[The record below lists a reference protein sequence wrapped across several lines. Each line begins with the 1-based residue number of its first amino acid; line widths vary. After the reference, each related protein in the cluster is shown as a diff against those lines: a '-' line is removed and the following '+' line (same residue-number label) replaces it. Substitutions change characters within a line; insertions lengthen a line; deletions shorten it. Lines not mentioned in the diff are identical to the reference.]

1 LESYFKDQSLK
12 LIFLDLSQFFP
23 EIDIVLREEFSNYA
37 SQKTTYKKQ
46 FGKQTLKKSISE
58 SFWTRINIIFR
69 SCESIL
75 GNGGFFGVM
84 VNGAIKHLIK
94 SQLDTI
100 FGLRRFV
107 NEILIDSPY
116 NIIYSKN
123 SNVFERTKC
132 ILLFSKTPNPR
143 IKPVFNEKKSGGYW
157 HSFISKGQGSPK
169 KFIFSQGGIKKEV
182 ILEPPPGTHWKL
194 KQESILRLCEE
205 GKIRLN
211 KKGNPEYWVQEK
223 YGQIIDSNWLD
234 ISSFEWQHDQ
244 YVGNSFE
251 IYKRLM
257 RLCMNEGDRFLDL
270 STSLGNAVVVAN
282 KLKMKWIGI
291 EENEIFLKLIAENL
305 LKNNISFFPYKFN
318 PPSNDKPPS
327 DQSVNQTKMKIG
339 SDYLKSSKKASL
351 HLNERF
357 YVTKTEPGN
366 QRNKDWTNKLILG
379 DCLDVL
385 QLLESKMNKSIKLIY
400 IDPPFFTGTNETI
413 IIPVGLLEG
422 QYLQTKK
429 NLILPIEDLAYK
441 NILDDHDAVETFKKW
456 FEDRLRPMKPLL
468 RDDGFIFVR
477 FDYHFGTYA
486 KLILD
491 KIFGIENFV
500 NEFLVR
506 RMKKNLS
513 LKQAY
518 RQTHLIVHS
527 DSLYVYR
534 CSEKASLNISDI
546 RKRRRKGQDP
556 AEYQFSN
563 DNLWIDIAGYQKTKK
578 TLYPTENSEILLT
591 RIIKM
596 ASEKGDII
604 ADFFCGSG
612 TTIAVAEKLQRRWVG
627 VDIGHH
633 SIHEIKKRILKIS
646 PRTPFDYFTTEVEDS
661 YEKSRKINPNETESH
676 SVSGVQITPIINGKI
691 VKIQIE
697 NFKPKRLKEISQDHN
712 FLDLIDYW
720 LVVWDYQEDF
730 LNVDWYSSRK
740 MKGKTVLKS
749 VEASI
754 AHKYA
759 TTGDFTIAIKIVDV
773 FGDAVQNYFEVSIN

>member
-1 LESYFKDQSLK
+1 M
-12 LIFLDLSQFFP
+12 DLSDFFP
-23 EIDIVLREEFSNYA
+23 KIDIDLREEFSDY
-37 SQKTTYKKQ
+37 SFQKTKDKKQ
-46 FGKQTLKKSISE
+46 FEKQILKKSISE
-58 SFWTRINIIFR
+58 SFWTRVNIIFR

-84 VNGAIKHLIK
+84 VNGTIKHSIK

-116 NIIYSKN
+116 KIIYSKN
-123 SNVFERTKC
+123 SNVFERTKY
-132 ILLFSKTPNPR
+132 ILLYSQTPNPR

-157 HSFISKGQGSPK
+157 HSFVSKGQGSPK
-169 KFIFSQGGIKKEV
+169 KFIFNKGGIKKEV

-194 KQESILRLCEE
+194 KQESILRLCKE

-234 ISSFEWQHDQ
+234 IPSFDWQHDQ
-244 YVGNSFE
+244 YLVNSFE

-257 RLCMNEGDRFLDL
+257 RLCMNEGERFLDL
-270 STSLGNAVVVAN
+270 SVSLGNSVVIAN

-291 EENEIFLKLIAENL
+291 EENKIFFKLIAENL

-318 PPSNDKPPS
+318 SPSDDKSPS
-327 DQSVNQTKMKIG
+327 DQSTNQTKIKIR

-351 HLNERF
+351 HLSERF
-357 YVTKTEPGN
+357 YVPKTEPSN
-366 QRNKDWTNKLILG
+366 HEIKDWTNKLILG

-385 QLLESKMNKSIKLIY
+385 ELLKLKINKSIKLIY

-413 IIPVGLLEG
+413 IIPVGLAKG
-422 QYLQTKK
+422 HYLRTKE
-429 NLILPIEDLAYK
+429 NDILPIEELAYN

-456 FEDRLRPMKPLL
+456 FEDRIRLMKPFL
-468 RDDGFIFVR
+468 RDDGYIFVR

-491 KIFGIENFV
+491 KIFGTKNYV

-513 LKQAY
+513 LKQAHH
-518 RQTHLIVHS
+518 QTHLIVHS

-534 CSEKASLNISDI
+534 SSEKATLNISNI
-546 RKRRRKGQDP
+546 IKSRRKGQDP
-556 AEYQFSN
+556 AEYQYYN
-563 DNLWIDIAGYQKTKK
+563 DNLWTDIAGYQKTKK
-578 TLYPTENSEILLT
+578 TLYPTENSEILLN

-596 ASEKGDII
+596 ASEKGDIV

-627 VDIGHH
+627 VDIGYH

-646 PRTPFDYFTTEVEDS
+646 SRTPFNYFTTEVEDS
-661 YEKSRKINPNETESH
+661 YEKSRKLNPNETESS
-676 SVSGVQITPIINGKI
+676 SVSSVLITPIINGMI
-691 VKIQIE
+691 VKMQIE
-697 NFKPKRLKEISQDHN
+697 NFKPKRLKEIPQNHY

-720 LVVWDYQEDF
+720 LVDWDYQDGV
-730 LNVDWYSSRK
+730 LNVDWYSSRE

-759 TTGDFTIAIKIVDV
+759 TTGCFTIAIKIVDV
-773 FGDAVQNYFEVSIN
+773 FGAAVQNYFEVSIK